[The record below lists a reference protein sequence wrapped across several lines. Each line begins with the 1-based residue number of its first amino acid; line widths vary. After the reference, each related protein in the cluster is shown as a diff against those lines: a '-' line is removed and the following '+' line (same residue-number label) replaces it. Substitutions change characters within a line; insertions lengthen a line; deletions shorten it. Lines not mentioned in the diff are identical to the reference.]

1 MHDSDSNDD
10 ELAEVLAEVRRIG
23 VQADRLVREVM
34 SGGYTSVFRGS
45 GLEFESVREYEPGD
59 DPRAVDWN
67 VTARVGRPYVKKYVD
82 ERELT
87 LLFLFDVS
95 PSMDGGFGAWSLR
108 QTAARVCACLALAA
122 VRNDDRIGLLTFAA
136 DALRFVPPKKGQ
148 PHALR
153 VIRDMLIVRESSS
166 RTGLAAGIE
175 RLMRQVRKRA
185 IVFIVSD
192 FLADDWQLRLRR
204 LARRHDVTA
213 IRLLPPEFAVPSSP
227 VGLIDCVDP
236 ESGATR
242 RIDFA
247 DARVRDHLT
256 HLASDFDAEVIGSLR
271 RAGVDRIDVSVPSTP
286 RIEAIVTPILDYFRM
301 RELRGEKG

>member
-136 DALRFVPPKKGQ
+136 GALRFVPPKKGQ

-153 VIRDMLIVRESSS
+153 VIRDMLVVREPSP
-166 RTGLAAGIE
+166 RTGLASGIE

-185 IVFIVSD
+185 IVFIFSD
-192 FLADDWQLRLRR
+192 FLADDWQLPLRR

-213 IRLLPPEFAVPSSP
+213 IRMLPPEFAVPSSP
-227 VGLIDCVDP
+227 VGLIDCVDL

-247 DARVRDHLT
+247 DARVRDRLT
-256 HLASDFDAEVIGSLR
+256 QLTSDFDAEVVDSLR

>member
-1 MHDSDSNDD
+1 MHESDPNDD
-10 ELAEVLAEVRRIG
+10 ELAEVLAEVRRIQ

-153 VIRDMLIVRESSS
+153 VIRDMLVVRQGGA

-185 IVFIVSD
+185 IVFVVSD
-192 FLADDWQLRLRR
+192 FLADDWQMPLRH

-247 DARVRDHLT
+247 DARVRDRLT
-256 HLASDFDAEVIGSLR
+256 RLADDFGAEVIDSLR
-271 RAGVDRIDVSVPSTP
+271 RAGVDRIDVGVPSTP